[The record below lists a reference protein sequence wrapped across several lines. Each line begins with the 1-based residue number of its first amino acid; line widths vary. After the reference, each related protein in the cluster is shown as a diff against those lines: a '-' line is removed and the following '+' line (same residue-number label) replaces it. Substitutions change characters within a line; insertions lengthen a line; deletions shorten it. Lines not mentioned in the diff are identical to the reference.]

1 MAKITSGETF
11 QRIPNSM
18 AAYNAKF
25 LSTDPERILS
35 HSTDKSQHCQTAIS
49 WAIEKILRSDD
60 KIILLNVLQYGPG
73 DPEIVKTEAT
83 ELLSRASKTFIE
95 AGNTVS
101 GFLLKGEVKQS
112 LCVELDK
119 IRPDLVIIGTRG
131 ESDGKFGSNALYLAQ
146 HCLWPVLI
154 AHPTPKLDILEEE

>member
-1 MAKITSGETF
+1 MA
-11 QRIPNSM
+11 Q
-18 AAYNAKF
+18 YDAKY

-35 HSTDKSQHCQTAIS
+35 HSTGNLCKRTIVFPIDKSQHCQTAIS
-49 WAIEKILRSDD
+49 WAIEKILKSDD
-60 KIILLNVLQYGPG
+60 KIILLNVLQYGHGEP
-73 DPEIVKTEAT
+73 DTVKNEAT
-83 ELLSRASKTFIE
+83 ELLSRVSKTFIE
-95 AGNTVS
+95 AGYSVS

-131 ESDGKFGSNALYLAQ
+131 EGDGKFGSNSLYLAQ